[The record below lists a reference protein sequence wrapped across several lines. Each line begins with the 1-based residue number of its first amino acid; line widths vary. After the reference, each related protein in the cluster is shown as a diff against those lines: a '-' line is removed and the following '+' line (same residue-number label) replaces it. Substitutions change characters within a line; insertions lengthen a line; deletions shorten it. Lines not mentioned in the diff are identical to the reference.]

1 MNDTAH
7 RNDVAIDQRTP
18 DWTEILSRTVDDLSQ
33 IARTEME
40 LLNTRLKMLL
50 EVETDKI
57 TGLACLLVALSYGSL
72 FLLGGIVLLMHLWL
86 AWWLSFMITGL
97 AIVTAG
103 VVFQRFY
110 RKKLETK
117 KSERDFYSRN

>member
-103 VVFQRFY
+103 VVFQAILS
-110 RKKLETK
+110 KKA
-117 KSERDFYSRN
+117 RNKEVGT